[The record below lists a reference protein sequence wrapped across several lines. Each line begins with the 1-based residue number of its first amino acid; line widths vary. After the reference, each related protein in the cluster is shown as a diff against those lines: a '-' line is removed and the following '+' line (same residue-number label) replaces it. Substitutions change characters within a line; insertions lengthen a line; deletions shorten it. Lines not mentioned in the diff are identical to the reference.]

1 MVQIPLGY
9 SGVFQKTKAEL
20 RTELFLLGQ
29 LKRDQKSNMD
39 CSDSQSVN
47 VSNTSNDQTKRR
59 FFDFVS
65 MAANNMT
72 SYLSLIGIIMQ
83 ERPSKK
89 PNIRIIQLNF

>member
-1 MVQIPLGY
+1 
-9 SGVFQKTKAEL
+9 
-20 RTELFLLGQ
+20 
-29 LKRDQKSNMD
+29 MD

-59 FFDFVS
+59 FFNFVS
-65 MAANNMT
+65 MAAYNMT

-89 PNIRIIQLNF
+89 PNIRIIQLNFFRKIEGIFSEKKYQVE